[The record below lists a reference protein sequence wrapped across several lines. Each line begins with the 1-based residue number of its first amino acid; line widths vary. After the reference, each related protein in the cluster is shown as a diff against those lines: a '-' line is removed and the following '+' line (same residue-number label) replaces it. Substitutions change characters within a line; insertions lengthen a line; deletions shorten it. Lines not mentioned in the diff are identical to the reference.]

1 MKMDESLISGMENI
15 GSLIGSTNLDL
26 KQVEKNLNID
36 PTSEVRVQ
44 EIADATTP
52 TQPPQAKQAE
62 AGGAKAGGRIKNW

>member
-36 PTSEVRVQ
+36 PTSEVRV
-44 EIADATTP
+44 
-52 TQPPQAKQAE
+52 
-62 AGGAKAGGRIKNW
+62 